1 MSKLATVTLAYTNGN
16 YTPKA
21 IYINPKNV
29 LGRVAASYA
38 TNYYDLTFSAA
49 LVASNKVNGNV
60 AGSAISEVTYATSSD
75 ATMVAVAAAIAAKT
89 GVASASVVGSSN
101 YRVIRVYP
109 TAPVSAL
116 ALTSFAVTA
125 GASQATITVTMTSGS
140 TSTGTQIEYANIDN
154 VSTTLY
160 TVIESLSTVNT
171 RLNAANSTDVHT
183 ITLTIKNPDS
193 TTTASSANVDNIR
206 FVQAH
211 PDSASDSLIVL
222 DTEAKD
228 RTLTLKVDEAPS
240 AIASACNA

>member
-21 IYINPKNV
+21 IYINPNNV
-29 LGRVAASYA
+29 LGRVAATYA
-38 TNYYDLTFSAA
+38 SNYYDLTFSAA
-49 LVASNKVNGNV
+49 LVASNNVNGNV
-60 AGSAISEVTYATSSD
+60 AGSAITQVTYATSSD
-75 ATMVAVAAAIAAKT
+75 ATMVAVAAAIAAKA
-89 GVASASVVGSSN
+89 GVASAAVVGSSN
-101 YRVIRVYP
+101 YRVIRVWP
-109 TAPVSAL
+109 SAPLDAL
-116 ALTSFAVTA
+116 ALTSFAVTS
-125 GASQATITVTMTSGS
+125 GASQATITVTQGS
-140 TSTGTQIEYANIDN
+140 STTTGTQIKYANIDN

-160 TVIESLSTVNT
+160 TVTESLSTVNT

-183 ITLTIKNPDS
+183 ITLTIKNVDG
-193 TTTASSANVDNIR
+193 TTTASSANVNNIR